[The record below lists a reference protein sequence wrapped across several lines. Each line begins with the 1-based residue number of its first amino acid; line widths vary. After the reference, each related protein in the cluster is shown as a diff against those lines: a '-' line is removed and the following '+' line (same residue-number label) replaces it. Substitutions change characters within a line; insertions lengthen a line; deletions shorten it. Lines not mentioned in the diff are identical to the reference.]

1 MITIY
6 LIRHGETLWNKKGR
20 YQGIADVELSEKGI
34 LQADKI
40 EDYFRDIKLD
50 AVISSPL
57 KRAVRTGKGVA
68 VSHDLPLII
77 EENLHELDFGE
88 WEGKNFKEIEKCWPG
103 SMQKMI
109 TQTETFKF
117 PNGESFEECRKRAA
131 ACIKKLISSGG
142 NKTYAVVCHGVVLR
156 MIICSFIDIP
166 IARAWNLSL
175 DNASISVIKCFN
187 NGLNVLDSLN
197 GVSHLKE

>member
-57 KRAVRTGKGVA
+57 KELSEQDKA
-68 VSHDLPLII
+68 LPY
-77 EENLHELDFGE
+77 
-88 WEGKNFKEIEKCWPG
+88 P
-103 SMQKMI
+103 MI
-109 TQTETFKF
+109 S
-117 PNGESFEECRKRAA
+117 P
-131 ACIKKLISSGG
+131 
-142 NKTYAVVCHGVVLR
+142 
-156 MIICSFIDIP
+156 
-166 IARAWNLSL
+166 
-175 DNASISVIKCFN
+175 
-187 NGLNVLDSLN
+187 
-197 GVSHLKE
+197 

>member
-57 KRAVRTGKGVA
+57 KRAVRTGQGVA
-68 VSHDLPLII
+68 GSHDLRLK
-77 EENLHELDFGE
+77 HS
-88 WEGKNFKEIEKCWPG
+88 NFL
-103 SMQKMI
+103 M
-109 TQTETFKF
+109 
-117 PNGESFEECRKRAA
+117 
-131 ACIKKLISSGG
+131 
-142 NKTYAVVCHGVVLR
+142 V
-156 MIICSFIDIP
+156 
-166 IARAWNLSL
+166 NLSR
-175 DNASISVIKCFN
+175 NAESV
-187 NGLNVLDSLN
+187 LPHV
-197 GVSHLKE
+197 

>member
-57 KRAVRTGKGVA
+57 KRAVRRFRIAALMRKQHKT
-68 VSHDLPLII
+68 VS
-77 EENLHELDFGE
+77 
-88 WEGKNFKEIEKCWPG
+88 
-103 SMQKMI
+103 SAS
-109 TQTETFKF
+109 TRQTASGRR
-117 PNGESFEECRKRAA
+117 NSALWKR
-131 ACIKKLISSGG
+131 
-142 NKTYAVVCHGVVLR
+142 
-156 MIICSFIDIP
+156 
-166 IARAWNLSL
+166 
-175 DNASISVIKCFN
+175 
-187 NGLNVLDSLN
+187 
-197 GVSHLKE
+197 

>member
-57 KRAVRTGKGVA
+57 KRAVRTGQGVA

-88 WEGKNFKEIEKCWPG
+88 WEG
-103 SMQKMI
+103 
-109 TQTETFKF
+109 
-117 PNGESFEECRKRAA
+117 
-131 ACIKKLISSGG
+131 
-142 NKTYAVVCHGVVLR
+142 
-156 MIICSFIDIP
+156 
-166 IARAWNLSL
+166 
-175 DNASISVIKCFN
+175 
-187 NGLNVLDSLN
+187 
-197 GVSHLKE
+197 